1 MFTLKGIS
9 LSSAELKEL
18 VSILGGWGTSVVGTP
33 CRDCCRITPSRCIM
47 MSLRRSSDKVPYQL
61 LTDILAS
68 YRITD
73 DVEEPTMTI
82 SGTERESLSL
92 G

>member
-1 MFTLKGIS
+1 
-9 LSSAELKEL
+9 
-18 VSILGGWGTSVVGTP
+18 
-33 CRDCCRITPSRCIM
+33 M